1 MIELDRNEEFALQY
15 AARHPFCAHW
25 GPGMVLLIDDDF
37 RDRRLLAQQFDHSLI
52 STNEAAAISYAKQ
65 YQPDGIVA
73 DAGSITELGKLVSS
87 LRAVAPTSPVIVMSA
102 HSSTVEGV
110 RMMDA
115 GAAAY
120 VDKSAIGSLSGL
132 LSRICARLRR
142 AS

>member
-1 MIELDRNEEFALQY
+1 
-15 AARHPFCAHW
+15 
-25 GPGMVLLIDDDF
+25 MVLLIDDDF
-37 RDRRLLAQQFDHSLI
+37 RDRRLLIQQFDHRLI
-52 STNEAAAISYAKQ
+52 SAREGLAIPYAKQ
-65 YQPDGIVA
+65 YQPEGIVA
-73 DAGSITELGKLVSS
+73 DTGSVSELRKLVSS
-87 LRAVAPTSPVIVMSA
+87 LRTVAPASPVIVISA

-110 RMMDA
+110 RAMDA